1 MLGFPSGTQQ
11 GSFTGAPSGTQQ
23 GSVTGAPS
31 GIQQGV
37 GTGAGLSSAGQNVL
51 SVPLFGGQSVPEPTP
66 VAPSTT
72 QGATPGSP
80 FGTQALGP
88 VAVAPSQNRGPMPG
102 QFPAPGFPG
111 IDCIPSE
118 PLSPIEADFEKR
130 VPVELSG
137 QVRQFGYNVF
147 RAPAGTF
154 APVEN
159 LPVGP
164 DYVLGPGDDLMVYVW
179 GLIESNFT
187 ATVNRSGEIFIPKVG
202 PLKVW
207 GLTFEK
213 AEQLIRDQLSQV
225 FTGFRI
231 SVTLGRLRTIQ
242 VFVVGEVGL
251 PGAYSVSALST
262 LTYALFAAGGPTK
275 QGTLRGIK
283 LLRNNQQIAE
293 FDFYDFLLRG
303 DKSQDVRLEPGD
315 IVLVPPIGPVV
326 GLVGDVKRPGIYE
339 MKGGMLAADLLALAA
354 GVSPGGYLQRL
365 QLERFRANTDRLVVD
380 FNLLDF
386 YRNGRQDANP
396 MLQDGDLV
404 RVFPVDPRIY
414 NVVTL
419 EGFVKRP
426 GNYEFRPG
434 MRVGDLLTNEQLLP
448 EAFLDR
454 AEVVRLRGDL
464 TTEIIPFSIRE
475 IQTGRADSNL
485 ELRPR
490 DRVVINSEFRAG
502 ASVLISGQVK
512 RPGRYAIKQ
521 GERLSGLL
529 ERAGGFL
536 PEAFPRGAVFTR
548 ASIRQLERQQLDKF
562 VQTQDQTLL
571 AEVAS
576 GAEGAAVLSVVRRE
590 LARSLTAIITLG
602 RLSVRLDSPERL
614 KGTPND
620 ILLEDGDALAI
631 PQQPTSVFVVG
642 AVRNSS
648 SILFKDGEN
657 TEYYISQAGG
667 TRPEAEVKQTY
678 ILKADGTAVA
688 SFVKL
693 RKLEPGDAVV
703 VPISTETRIQWVP
716 FLRDMFTIVGQAVI
730 PIGVIGGLLRR

>member
-1 MLGFPSGTQQ
+1 M
-11 GSFTGAPSGTQQ
+11 
-23 GSVTGAPS
+23 
-31 GIQQGV
+31 
-37 GTGAGLSSAGQNVL
+37 
-51 SVPLFGGQSVPEPTP
+51 
-66 VAPSTT
+66 
-72 QGATPGSP
+72 
-80 FGTQALGP
+80 
-88 VAVAPSQNRGPMPG
+88 
-102 QFPAPGFPG
+102 
-111 IDCIPSE
+111 
-118 PLSPIEADFEKR
+118 
-130 VPVELSG
+130 PVELSG
-137 QVRQFGYNVF
+137 QMRQFGYNVF
-147 RAPAGTF
+147 RGPASTF

-187 ATVNRSGEIFIPKVG
+187 TTVNRNGEIFIPKVG

-251 PGAYSVSALST
+251 PGAYSVNALST
-262 LTYALFAAGGPTK
+262 LTHALFATGGPTK

-283 LLRNNQQIAE
+283 LLRNNQQAAE
-293 FDFYDFLLRG
+293 FDVYDFLLRG

-315 IVLVPPIGPVV
+315 IILVPPVGPVV
-326 GLVGDVKRPGIYE
+326 GLAGDVKRPAIYE
-339 MKGGMLAADLLALAA
+339 MKGGMLAADLITLAG

-365 QLERFRANTDRLVVD
+365 QLERFRANTDRRVLD
-380 FNLLDF
+380 FNLLEF

-426 GNYEFRPG
+426 GSYEFRPG
-434 MRVGDLLTNEQLLP
+434 MRVGDLLTTDQLLP
-448 EAFLDR
+448 EAFLER
-454 AEVVRLRGDL
+454 AELVRLRGDL
-464 TTEIIPFSIRE
+464 TTEVIPFSLRE
-475 IQTGRADSNL
+475 IQAGRGDSNL
-485 ELRPR
+485 ELRPL

-502 ASVLISGQVK
+502 ASVLITGQVK
-512 RPGRYAIKQ
+512 RPGRYAINQ
-521 GERLSGLL
+521 GERLSSLL

-536 PEAFPRGAVFTR
+536 PEAFPKGAVFTR
-548 ASIRQLERQQLDKF
+548 ESIRRLERQQLDKF
-562 VQTQDQTLL
+562 IQTQDQTLM

-576 GAEGAAVLSVVRRE
+576 GAEGAAVLNVVRRE
-590 LARSLTAIITLG
+590 LARSLASIITLG
-602 RLSVRLDSPERL
+602 RLSVRLDSPEGF

-620 ILLEDGDALAI
+620 ILLEDGDSLAV
-631 PQQPTSVFVVG
+631 PQQPTSVLVIG
-642 AVRNSS
+642 AVRNSA

-693 RKLEPGDAVV
+693 RNLEPGDAVV
-703 VPISTETRIQWVP
+703 VPISIETRIQWIP
-716 FLRDMFTIVGQAVI
+716 FLRDMFTIAAQAVI
-730 PIGVIGGLLRR
+730 PIGVIGGLLRN